1 MEYPSLDKPT
11 AGAFRFNTDSSQLEI
26 YDGNQWTGVLATSPE
41 QLTGGTRGFI
51 VGGYTN
57 APVSAYGEISYYNI
71 NTTGGVAD
79 FGDTIATG
87 GRTTSTS
94 SRTRGLTFWANAPAK
109 NTIEYV
115 TMQSLGNAVDFG
127 DMVNLEDAKGA
138 CSDSTRAVI
147 AGGYPNNPD
156 GSSSSGPYTRTNV
169 IQYITIAQTGN
180 ALDFG
185 DLAVARSDFDGC
197 SNPTRGI
204 FMAGGG
210 PSPSASERSNVIDY
224 ITIQTTGNS
233 TDFGDLTDQLS
244 HTRCGSNAVRGI
256 RVTGIDTT
264 PSTTAINSID
274 YVAIATLG
282 NAVDFGD
289 AASTVYSRAVSASS
303 TRLVSACG
311 GTPVSPYNI
320 NAMDYIQIATTGNAI
335 DFGDGLPAAG
345 LEAPVGFSNGHGGLG

>member
-1 MEYPSLDKPT
+1 MAVP
-11 AGAFRFNTDSSQLEI
+11 AGSIRFNTDSSKMEI
-26 YDGNQWTGVLATSPE
+26 YNGDKWWEIDSTSPTE
-41 QLTGGTRGFI
+41 QTGGTRGFI
-51 VGGYTN
+51 AGGYTN

-87 GRTTSTS
+87 GRTTSAS

-127 DMVNLEDAKGA
+127 DMVNLEDSKGA

-156 GSSSSGPYTRTNV
+156 GSSPSGPYTRTDV

-180 ALDFG
+180 AIDFG

-233 TDFGDLTDQLS
+233 SDFGDLTDQLS

-264 PSTTAINSID
+264 PSTTALNSID

-320 NAMDYIQIATTGNAI
+320 NAMDYIQIATTGNAV
-335 DFGDGLPAAG
+335 DFGDGLPTAG
-345 LEAPVGFSNGHGGLG
+345 LEAPVGFSNGHGGLVS